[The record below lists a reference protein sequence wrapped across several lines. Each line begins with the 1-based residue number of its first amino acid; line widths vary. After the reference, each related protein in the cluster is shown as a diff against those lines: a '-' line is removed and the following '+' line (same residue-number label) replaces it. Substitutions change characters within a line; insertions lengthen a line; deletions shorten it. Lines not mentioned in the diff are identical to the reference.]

1 MSEIYGKNW
10 NPADHYR
17 DDTIARSYD
26 RKRFSGLSGRLFNGL
41 EKRLIRKAFSGL
53 ARNSVIGDVPCGTG
67 RLAEVLLDSG
77 FCVVGVDISPQMLAT
92 ARERLGRFDERFRTE
107 ISDAKALASTAYRFD
122 AALCARVLMHFPLP
136 EQIAF
141 LRGVAAV
148 TDGRLVFTQGI
159 DTAWHRIRRWLKRG
173 LPIQRPAV
181 FPLSAS
187 DLRLLIEQAG
197 LREIRRYRVLP
208 ILSESLVIVTE
219 RRTGRAINE
228 PAGAAGGD

>member
-1 MSEIYGKNW
+1 MSVTYGKNW
-10 NPADHYR
+10 NPADHYK
-17 DDTIARSYD
+17 DDAIARSYD
-26 RKRFSGLSGRLFNGL
+26 RKRFSSLSGRFFNNL
-41 EKRLIRKAFSGL
+41 EKRLIRKAFSEL
-53 ARNSVIGDVPCGTG
+53 ARDSVIGDVPCGTG

-77 FCVVGVDISPQMLAT
+77 FSVVGIDISPEMLAT
-92 ARERLGRFDERFRTE
+92 ARERLDRFGERFRSVT
-107 ISDAKALASTAYRFD
+107 SDAKTLADTGHRFD

-173 LPIQRPAV
+173 LPLQRPAV
-181 FPLSAS
+181 FPLAPS
-187 DLRLLIEQAG
+187 DLHRLIEQAG
-197 LREIRRYRVLP
+197 LREIKRYRVLP

-219 RRTGRAINE
+219 HRTDRASGK